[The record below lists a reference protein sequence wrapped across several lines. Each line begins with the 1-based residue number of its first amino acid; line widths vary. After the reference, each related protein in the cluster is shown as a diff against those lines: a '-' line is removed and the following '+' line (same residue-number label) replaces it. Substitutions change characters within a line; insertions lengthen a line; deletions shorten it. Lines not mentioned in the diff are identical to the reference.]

1 MACPRL
7 LLLCGRQTGKS
18 TVAAALALLAALLEA
33 PALVLLLSPS
43 LRQSSELFRDKFL
56 SLYHDLGQPAG
67 VVKESAL
74 RIELSNGSRVIS
86 LPGDESNIRG
96 FSNVRLIV
104 IDEAARVPDALYFSV
119 RPMLAVS
126 QGRLIA
132 LSTPYGKRGFF
143 FDEWSGSKTPW
154 VKVKVKASE
163 CPRIPAEFLDEE
175 RRAIGL
181 RWFDQEYDCQFVDVI
196 EAAFSHESI
205 MRAVS
210 NNLPPWFGMEGA

>member
-1 MACPRL
+1 
-7 LLLCGRQTGKS
+7 
-18 TVAAALALLAALLEA
+18 
-33 PALVLLLSPS
+33 VLLLSPS
-43 LRQSSELFRDKFL
+43 LRQSSELFKDKFL
-56 SLYHDLGQPAG
+56 SLYHDLGKPVG
-67 VVKESAL
+67 VAKESAL
-74 RIELSNGSRVIS
+74 RIELTNGSRVIS

-143 FDEWSGSKTPW
+143 HDEWVANKTPW

-163 CPRIPAEFLDEE
+163 CQRIPATFLKEE
-175 RRAIGL
+175 IKSIGN
-181 RWFDQEYDCQFVDVI
+181 RWYDQEYECEFVDVI
-196 EAAFSHESI
+196 EAAFSYESI
-205 MRAVS
+205 QRAVTNS
-210 NNLPPWFGMEGA
+210 LPPWFGMEG